1 MTSMLS
7 SRQRGAVRLA
17 WRFIAPYRGRVL
29 GALLALLF
37 TAAITL
43 SMGQG
48 IKLLVDQG
56 LATQSPAA
64 LRHSLLLFF
73 VLVLA
78 LAFGTYTRFYLVSWI
93 GERVVADIRRRV
105 FDHLIE
111 LHPGFYESNRSSE
124 IQSRLTAD
132 TTLLQSVIGSSLS
145 MALRN
150 LIMLIGG
157 SILLV
162 VTNPKLSGIVLLA
175 LPLVVAPILL
185 FGRRV
190 RALSRQSQDRVADV
204 GSYVG
209 EVLGQIK
216 TVQAYNHQD
225 EDKRRFGESAEAAFD
240 VARKRI
246 AQRSWLITVVIVLV
260 LGAVGVMLWVGGMD
274 VIAGRIS
281 GGELA
286 AFVFY
291 SLIVGS
297 SFGTLSEVIGELQRA
312 AGAAERIGELLRS
325 RNAIVAPERP
335 QPLQR
340 PVQGRIEL
348 QGVRF
353 AYPSRADSYAIDGV
367 DLQVAAGET
376 LALVGPSGA
385 GKSTLFDLLL
395 RFFDPQQGRI
405 LIDGVPIDQLD
416 PRELRACFALV
427 SQTPALFYGSIE
439 DNIRYGRLDAS
450 QAEVEAAARAAH
462 AHEFIQ
468 RLPQGYQTHLGEAGL
483 GLSGG
488 QRQRLA
494 IARALLADAPIL
506 LLDEAT
512 SALDAESEHLI
523 QQALP
528 SLMAGRTTLVI
539 AHRLATVKQADRIAV
554 IERGRLAAIG
564 RHWPACRADRQQRAV
579 CAPGRAAVR
588 QLALRL
594 DGGGGAGRGDDDRRH
609 GQPLPPEQLLAEED
623 QATERGDRRLQAHQH
638 AEGTRGHAC
647 QGDHFQ
653 AVRQRR

>member
-1 MTSMLS
+1 MSVILS
-7 SRQRGAVRLA
+7 SRQRNALNLA
-17 WRFIAPYRGRVL
+17 WRFIAPYRSRVF

-64 LRHSLLLFF
+64 LQQSIGLFF

-78 LAFGTYTRFYLVSWI
+78 LALGTYTRFYLVSWL

-150 LIMLIGG
+150 LIMLVGG
-157 SILLV
+157 SVLLV
-162 VTNPKLSGIVLLA
+162 VTNPKLSGIVLAA
-175 LPLVVAPILL
+175 LPLVVAPILI

-204 GSYVG
+204 GSYVS
-209 EVLGQIK
+209 EALGQIK

-225 EDKRRFGESAEAAFD
+225 EDKRRFGLSAEAAFA
-240 VARKRI
+240 VARQRI
-246 AQRSWLITVVIVLV
+246 AQRAWLITVVIVLV

-291 SLIVGS
+291 SLIVGG

-312 AGAAERIGELLRS
+312 AGAAERIAELLAA
-325 RNAIVAPERP
+325 RNQIGAPGE
-335 QPLQR
+335 PLHLAQ

-348 QGVRF
+348 QGLRF
-353 AYPSRADSYAIDGV
+353 AYPSRPERFAVDGI
-367 DLQVAAGET
+367 DLQVEAGET

-395 RFFDPQQGRI
+395 RFFDPQGGRI
-405 LIDGVPIDQLD
+405 LIDGVPIDRLA
-416 PRELRACFALV
+416 PRELRQCFALV
-427 SQTPALFYGSIE
+427 SQNPALFFGTVA
-439 DNIRYGRLDAS
+439 DNIRYGKAS
-450 QAEVEAAARAAH
+450 ASHAEVEAAAKAAH
-462 AHEFIQ
+462 AHDFIQ
-468 RLPQGYQTHLGEAGL
+468 QLPEGYQTHLGDAGL

-494 IARALLADAPIL
+494 IARALLVDAPIL

-528 SLMAGRTTLVI
+528 RLMTGRTTLVI
-539 AHRLATVKQADRIAV
+539 AHRLATVKSADRIAV
-554 IERGRLAAIG
+554 IEQGRLVAIG
-564 RHWPACRADRQQRAV
+564 KHAELIERS
-579 CAPGRAAVR
+579 
-588 QLALRL
+588 
-594 DGGGGAGRGDDDRRH
+594 
-609 GQPLPPEQLLAEED
+609 PLYARLAE
-623 QATERGDRRLQAHQH
+623 LQFG
-638 AEGTRGHAC
+638 AE
-647 QGDHFQ
+647 
-653 AVRQRR
+653 AVA

>member
-1 MTSMLS
+1 MISLLS
-7 SRQRGAVRLA
+7 SRQRGAMRLA
-17 WRFIAPYRGRVL
+17 WRFIVPYRGRVL

-64 LRHSLLLFF
+64 LRQSLLLFF

-111 LHPGFYESNRSSE
+111 LHPGFYERNRSSE

-157 SILLV
+157 SVLLV
-162 VTNPKLSGIVLLA
+162 ITNPKLSGIVLLA

-216 TVQAYNHQD
+216 TVQAYNHQN

-325 RNAIVAPERP
+325 SNAIVAPQQP
-335 QPLQR
+335 QHQPQ

-353 AYPSRADSYAIDGV
+353 AYPSRSDSYAIDGI

-395 RFFDPQQGRI
+395 RFFDPQAGRI
-405 LIDGVPIDQLD
+405 LIDGVPIDQLE

-427 SQTPALFYGSIE
+427 SQNPALFFGSVE
-439 DNIRYGRLDAS
+439 DNIRYGRLDAC

-554 IERGRLAAIG
+554 VEQGRVAAIG
-564 RHWPACRADRQQRAV
+564 SHAE
-579 CAPGRAAVR
+579 
-588 QLALRL
+588 LIESS
-594 DGGGGAGRGDDDRRH
+594 
-609 GQPLPPEQLLAEED
+609 PLYARLAE
-623 QATERGDRRLQAHQH
+623 LQF
-638 AEGTRGHAC
+638 GN
-647 QGDHFQ
+647 
-653 AVRQRR
+653 

>member
-1 MTSMLS
+1 MRSLLS
-7 SRQRGAVRLA
+7 ARQRNALRMA
-17 WRFIAPYRGRVL
+17 WAFVAPYRWRVL
-29 GALLALLF
+29 GALVALVF
-37 TAAITL
+37 TAGITL

-56 LATQSPAA
+56 LATQSAEA
-64 LRHSLLLFF
+64 LKHSIALFF
-73 VLVLA
+73 ALVLA
-78 LAFGTYTRFYLVSWI
+78 LAVGTYTRFYLVSWI
-93 GERVVADIRRRV
+93 GERFVADIRKRV
-105 FDHLIE
+105 FNHLIE
-111 LHPGFYESNRSSE
+111 LHPGFYENNRSSE

-150 LIMLIGG
+150 LIIMIGG
-157 SILLV
+157 VVLLV
-162 VTNPKLSGIVLLA
+162 ITNPKLSAIVLVA
-175 LPLVVAPILL
+175 LPLVIAPILI
-185 FGRRV
+185 FGRKV

-225 EDKRRFGESAEAAFD
+225 EDKHRFGLSVEAAFAT
-240 VARKRI
+240 ARKRI
-246 AQRSWLITVVIVLV
+246 AQRAWLITVVIVLV

-312 AGAAERIGELLRS
+312 AGAAERISELLQA
-325 RNAIVAPERP
+325 RNQIRAPASGQLELP
-335 QPLQR
+335 T

-348 QGVRF
+348 EDVHF
-353 AYPSRADSYAIDGV
+353 AYPLRPDTFAVEGISLKV
-367 DLQVAAGET
+367 EPGET
-376 LALVGPSGA
+376 IALVGPSGA

-395 RFFDPQQGRI
+395 RFFDPQTGRI
-405 LIDGVPIDQLD
+405 LIDGQPINLLDPDQL
-416 PRELRACFALV
+416 RSCFALV
-427 SQTPALFYGSIE
+427 SQNPALFFGTVE
-439 DNIRYGRLDAS
+439 DNIRYGNTEASDA
-450 QAEVEAAARAAH
+450 AVEAAAKAAH
-462 AHEFIQ
+462 AHAFIM
-468 RLPQGYQTHLGEAGL
+468 RLPQGYQTHLGDSGL

-494 IARALLADAPIL
+494 IARALLVDAPIL

-528 SLMAGRTTLVI
+528 TLMQGRTTLVI
-539 AHRLATVKQADRIAV
+539 AHRLATVTRADRIAV
-554 IERGRLAAIG
+554 IDQGKLQAIG
-564 RHWPACRADRQQRAV
+564 SHQ
-579 CAPGRAAVR
+579 
-588 QLALRL
+588 
-594 DGGGGAGRGDDDRRH
+594 
-609 GQPLPPEQLLAEED
+609 QLLATN
-623 QATERGDRRLQAHQH
+623 ALYARL
-638 AEGTRGHAC
+638 AEL
-647 QGDHFQ
+647 QFNSQ
-653 AVRQRR
+653 

>member
-1 MTSMLS
+1 MPSILS
-7 SRQRGAVRLA
+7 SRQRTALRMA
-17 WRFIAPYRGRVL
+17 WRFIAPYRGRVF
-29 GALLALLF
+29 GALLALMF

-64 LRHSLLLFF
+64 LQHSIGLFF
-73 VLVLA
+73 VLVFA
-78 LAFGTYTRFYLVSWI
+78 LAIGTFTRFYLVSWI
-93 GERVVADIRRRV
+93 GERFVADIRKRV
-105 FDHLIE
+105 FNHLIE

-157 SILLV
+157 SVLLV
-162 VTNPKLSGIVLLA
+162 VTNAKLSGIVLMA
-175 LPLVVAPILL
+175 LPLVVAPILI

-216 TVQAYNHQD
+216 TVQAYNHQA
-225 EDKRRFGESAEAAFD
+225 EDKRRFGLSAEAAFD
-240 VARKRI
+240 TARKRI
-246 AQRSWLITVVIVLV
+246 AQRAWLITVVIVLV

-297 SFGTLSEVIGELQRA
+297 AFGTLSEVIGELQRA
-312 AGAAERIGELLRS
+312 AGAAERIAELLQA
-325 RNAIVAPERP
+325 RNEITPPAADGVQLA
-335 QPLQR
+335 Q

-348 QGVRF
+348 QGLRF
-353 AYPSRADSYAIDGV
+353 AYPSRPGSFAIDGI
-367 DLQVAAGET
+367 DLDVAPGET

-395 RFFDPQQGRI
+395 RFFDPQEGRI
-405 LIDGVPIDQLD
+405 LIDGQPIKQLD
-416 PRELRACFALV
+416 PADLRRSFALV
-427 SQTPALFYGSIE
+427 SQNPVLFFGTVE
-439 DNIRYGRLDAS
+439 DNIRYGRTDATL
-450 QAEVEAAARAAH
+450 AEVQAAAKAAH
-462 AHEFIQ
+462 AHGFIMK
-468 RLPQGYQTHLGEAGL
+468 LPDGYQTHLGDAGL

-494 IARALLADAPIL
+494 IARALLVDAPIL

-512 SALDAESEHLI
+512 SALDAESEYLI

-528 SLMAGRTTLVI
+528 LLMQGRTTLVI
-539 AHRLATVKQADRIAV
+539 AHRLATVKSADRIAV
-554 IERGRLAAIG
+554 IEHGKLAAIG
-564 RHWPACRADRQQRAV
+564 SHSELV
-579 CAPGRAAVR
+579 
-588 QLALRL
+588 LSS
-594 DGGGGAGRGDDDRRH
+594 
-609 GQPLPPEQLLAEED
+609 PLYARLAE
-623 QATERGDRRLQAHQH
+623 LQFSHD
-638 AEGTRGHAC
+638 AEAE
-647 QGDHFQ
+647 
-653 AVRQRR
+653 A